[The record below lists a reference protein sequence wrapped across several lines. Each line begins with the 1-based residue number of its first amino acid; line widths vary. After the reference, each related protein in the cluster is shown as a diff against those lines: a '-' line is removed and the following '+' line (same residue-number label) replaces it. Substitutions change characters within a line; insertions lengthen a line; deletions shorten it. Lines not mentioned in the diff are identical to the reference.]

1 LVASGLGNFASWQEM
16 KVEDALFMTFDKIA
30 QPNLLDDLQQQ
41 RGFGRVSGLHK

>member
-16 KVEDALFMTFDKIA
+16 EVEDALFMTFDKIA
-30 QPNLLDDLQQQ
+30 RPNLLDDLQQQ